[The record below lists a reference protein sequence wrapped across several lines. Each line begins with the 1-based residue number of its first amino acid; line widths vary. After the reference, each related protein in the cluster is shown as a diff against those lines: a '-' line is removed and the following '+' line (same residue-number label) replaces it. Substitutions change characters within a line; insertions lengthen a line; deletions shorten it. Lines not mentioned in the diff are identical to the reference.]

1 LRFQP
6 NAPRTPTA
14 HAAAFLSH
22 QRNSACAPE
31 RTPRGLQP
39 TAADSLRQAFGYAV
53 DAPRGDTLFV
63 TRNARRIPLYGGC
76 NDKGYFTVVCSED
89 RLDQGGYSMDADPNG
104 NSYMQIVRFPAGGV
118 EAHTFLSHSLSDD
131 PASPHHADYTRA
143 YSAGQWVRQ
152 PFSQAEIEADAAC
165 TSVTVGE

>member
-1 LRFQP
+1 
-6 NAPRTPTA
+6 
-14 HAAAFLSH
+14 
-22 QRNSACAPE
+22 
-31 RTPRGLQP
+31 
-39 TAADSLRQAFGYAV
+39 V

-89 RLDQGGYSMDADPNG
+89 RLDQGGYSMNADPNG

-118 EAHTFLSHSLSDD
+118 EAHTFLSHSHSLSDD

>member
-1 LRFQP
+1 MR
-6 NAPRTPTA
+6 ARA
-14 HAAAFLSH
+14 HAARPAAH
-22 QRNSACAPE
+22 RGRQPAPGF
-31 RTPRGLQP
+31 RRGG
-39 TAADSLRQAFGYAV
+39 AARAGLRLRRGRAARRHPV
-53 DAPRGDTLFV
+53 RDAQ
-63 TRNARRIPLYGGC
+63 ARRIPLYGGC
-76 NDKGYFTVVCSED
+76 DDKGYFTVVCSED

-118 EAHTFLSHSLSDD
+118 EAHTFPSHSFSDD

-165 TSVTVGE
+165 TSVTVSE